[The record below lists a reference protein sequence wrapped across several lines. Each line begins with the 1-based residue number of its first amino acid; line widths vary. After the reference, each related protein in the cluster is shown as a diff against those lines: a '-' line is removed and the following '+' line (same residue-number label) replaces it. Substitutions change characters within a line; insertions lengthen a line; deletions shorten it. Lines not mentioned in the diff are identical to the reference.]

1 MGLFRRS
8 EDVVSEAAGAGVLP
22 PHRSEV
28 VYNQD
33 TALSL
38 GSVFRCLQII
48 STTLAQLPLLV
59 HRGDEIVDSSLA
71 KRPDYNTATNDFFGA
86 TAVSLAC
93 SGNAYWF
100 VSRNQAGDVKNLEV
114 LDPKQ
119 VTITRDDRLGS
130 PYRFD
135 YNGKRVANKNIKQI
149 RLMTFP
155 QKLYGY
161 GPLQAA
167 RGEIETGLKLREFGN
182 SFLTNGA
189 VPTGVL
195 SSDQFINQD
204 QADAYRSAWDAA
216 QETRGLAVL
225 GAGMSYSAISLTPED
240 IAFLENQR
248 YNVLQIAR
256 IFGIP
261 PLFLGSGTEGAS
273 LTYSTAE
280 TQSILFLQTTMA
292 DYLVSVEEAF
302 SELLPR
308 GQVAKFDLDNLL
320 RADLSTRVSAYEKLI
335 VNGVLTPEEVRLAEG
350 YNPEVT
356 GEFVKEPE
364 PVAPTKKGSDEEE
377 EGAQL

>member
-8 EDVVSEAAGAGVLP
+8 EQQVEAAGTGVLP

-28 VYNQD
+28 IYNTD

-38 GSVFRCLQII
+38 GAVFRCLQII
-48 STTLAQLPLLV
+48 STTLAQLPLNV
-59 HRGDEIVDSSLA
+59 MRGNEEITSPLA
-71 KRPDYNTATNDFFGA
+71 KRPDYNQATNDFFGA
-86 TAVSLAC
+86 TAVSMALT
-93 SGNAYWF
+93 GNAYWY

-119 VTITRDDRLGS
+119 VTITRDDRIGS

-135 YNGKRVANKNIKQI
+135 YNGKRIANKNIKQI

-167 RGEIETGLKLREFGN
+167 RSDIETGLKLREFGN

-189 VPTGVL
+189 IPTGVL

-204 QADAYRSAWDAA
+204 QADAYRSAWSEA
-216 QETRGLAVL
+216 QSSRGLAVL
-225 GAGMSYSAISLTPED
+225 GAGMSYSAISLSPAD
-240 IAFLENQR
+240 IAFLENQQ

-261 PLFLGSGTEGAS
+261 PIFLGSGTEGAS
-273 LTYSTAE
+273 LTYSTSE
-280 TQSILFLQTTMA
+280 TQSILFLQTTMS
-292 DYLVSVEEAF
+292 DYLVSIEEAF
-302 SELLPR
+302 TDLLPR
-308 GQVAKFDLDNLL
+308 GQVAKFRLDNLL
-320 RADLSTRVSAYEKLI
+320 RADLATRVGSYEKLI
-335 VNGVLTPEEVRLAEG
+335 TQGVITPMEVRLIEG
-350 YNPEVT
+350 Y
-356 GEFVKEPE
+356 GPE
-364 PVAPTKKGSDEEE
+364 PVGEFFDDAPIQRPNERGSEEE
-377 EGAQL
+377 QEGVSL

>member
-8 EDVVSEAAGAGVLP
+8 EDVVSEAAGTGVLP

-93 SGNAYWF
+93 SGNAFWF

-119 VTITRDDRLGS
+119 VTISRDDRIGS

-167 RGEIETGLKLREFGN
+167 RSDIETGLKLREFGN

-189 VPTGVL
+189 IPTGVL
-195 SSDQFINQD
+195 SSEQFINQD
-204 QADAYRSAWDAA
+204 QADAYRAAWNEA
-216 QETRGLAVL
+216 QSSRGLAVL
-225 GAGMSYSAISLTPED
+225 GAGMSYSAISLSPED
-240 IAFLENQR
+240 ISFLASQQ

-261 PLFLGSGTEGAS
+261 PIFLGSGTEGAS
-273 LTYSTAE
+273 LTYSTSE
-280 TQSILFLQTTMA
+280 TQSILFLQTTMS
-292 DYLVSVEEAF
+292 DYLVSIEEAF
-302 SELLPR
+302 TDLLPR
-308 GQVAKFDLDNLL
+308 GQVAKFRLDNLL
-320 RADLSTRVSAYEKLI
+320 RADLATRVGSYEKLI
-335 VNGVLTPEEVRLAEG
+335 TTGVLTPTEVRLAEG
-350 YNPEVT
+350 F
-356 GEFVKEPE
+356 GPE
-364 PVAPTKKGSDEEE
+364 PIGALFEDAPVSRPNERGSE
-377 EGAQL
+377 